1 MYKMSDNNENKQTKT
16 QYKNEFLKNNY
27 DQVRFTVKKGKKEE
41 LKVHCI
47 KFGYKSLNDFINKAV
62 NEKIARDLEE
72 I

>member
-1 MYKMSDNNENKQTKT
+1 MSDNDENKQTKT

-41 LKVHCI
+41 LKEHCS

-62 NEKIARDLEE
+62 NEKIARDLGEL
-72 I
+72 

>member
-1 MYKMSDNNENKQTKT
+1 MSDNNENKFNKVK
-16 QYKNEFLKNNY
+16 YDNDYIKNNY

-72 I
+72 M

>member
-1 MYKMSDNNENKQTKT
+1 MSDNSENKFNKVK
-16 QYKNEFLKNNY
+16 YDNNYIKNNY

-72 I
+72 M

>member
-1 MYKMSDNNENKQTKT
+1 MSDNKENKQTKT

-41 LKVHCI
+41 LKEHCS

-62 NEKIARDLEE
+62 SEKIARDLEE
-72 I
+72 M

>member
-1 MYKMSDNNENKQTKT
+1 MSDNDENKQTKT

-41 LKVHCI
+41 LKEHCS

-62 NEKIARDLEE
+62 NEKIARDLDNM
-72 I
+72 